1 MTETETAP
9 KTVSHRPPGSD
20 PAVPDNLASASPGAL
35 TTPASLVIHTVHAQR
50 LVQGRSKSKEHG
62 PIVGLIRFG
71 WKMNLLWHAAR
82 ADDPYADWFL
92 LRTHD
97 LLQQV
102 NRDLVDQQRLILAQ
116 MQSHSGVEIGVGHT
130 KQVVRVPLN
139 FSNPYGYMAGYLLAD
154 FDQLIR
160 TTLSIMHVGLQPK
173 GVCYALMDKA
183 GTAVRRVFYEPFHWK
198 NVSLTREDLRQG
210 NQRALQAEKAMGPL
224 PVEILEG
231 ARRAPFAPP
240 LVQKA
245 VISKTK
251 AVRKKTAAGP

>member
-9 KTVSHRPPGSD
+9 QPVSHRPSGSD

-50 LVQGRSKSKEHG
+50 LVQGRSKSKEHA

-71 WKMNLLWHAAR
+71 WKMNLLWHAAK

-97 LLQQV
+97 VLQQV
-102 NRDLVDQQRLILAQ
+102 NKDLVDQQRSILAQ
-116 MQSHSGVEIGVGHT
+116 MQCHSAVEIGVGRT
-130 KQVVRVPLN
+130 KEVIRVPLN
-139 FSNPYGYMAGYLLAD
+139 FGNPYGYMAAYLLGD
-154 FDQLIR
+154 FDNLIR
-160 TTLSIMHVGLQPK
+160 TVLTMMHVGIQPRSA
-173 GVCYALMDKA
+173 GYALIEKSSS
-183 GTAVRRVFYEPFHWK
+183 AVRRVFYEPFGWK

-210 NQRALQAEKAMGPL
+210 NQRALQAEKVMGPL

-231 ARRAPFAPP
+231 TRRAPFAPP
-240 LVQKA
+240 LAQKTI
-245 VISKTK
+245 VSKTK
-251 AVRKKTAAGP
+251 AVRKKTAVGP